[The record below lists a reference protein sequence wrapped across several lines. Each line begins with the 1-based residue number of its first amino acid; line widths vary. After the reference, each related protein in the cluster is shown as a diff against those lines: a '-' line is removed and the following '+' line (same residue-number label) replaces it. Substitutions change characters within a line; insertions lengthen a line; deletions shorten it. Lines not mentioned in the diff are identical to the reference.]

1 MIQPQMRGWDDPAAD
16 EGLGDPAAD
25 EGLGEAGGQA
35 LVPSISH
42 SLGTHCNLGPTVC
55 FIASPSWQMLPLSL
69 TPQSIS
75 VTHCSLFLEWSFPSY
90 RRTPAYPPG
99 SQTVSF
105 SSKIC
110 LK

>member
-1 MIQPQMRGWDDPAAD
+1 MIQPQMRVWD
-16 EGLGDPAAD
+16 EPAAD

-42 SLGTHCNLGPTVC
+42 SLGTDCNLGPAVC

-99 SQTVSF
+99 SQAVSF
-105 SSKIC
+105 ISKIC